1 MKAILIP
8 LITACCLSACV
19 SSTTTTSSDG
29 TLTNATRTLPERM
42 TDFGIERQI
51 LSNLPNIA
59 GLTEGNHRIAIK
71 SYQGTVLLTGEVPS
85 ESTKFAVQKMVT
97 SIREVQYLYNFLK
110 VSDSPKSQSHTVH
123 ENYLQTKAK
132 AKLLT
137 KSALIKPSQYDIV
150 VRDDIAY
157 VLGVFTPYQ
166 ENIIKEQLSTVDGLI
181 GATFVN
187 TLITTQ
193 TQASAATNA
202 TGHYNSAGGYNSAG
216 SYNAAGYNTA
226 GYNSAAPSKNT
237 PSGSTA
243 TQFNP
248 KNPTVQNSGSGYIKL
263 YQGTNSP

>member
-19 SSTTTTSSDG
+19 SSTTTSSDG

-85 ESTKFAVQKMVT
+85 ESTKFAVQNMVT

-166 ENIIKEQLSTVDGLI
+166 QELIKAQLATVDGLI

-193 TQASAATNA
+193 TQASAATNT
-202 TGHYNSAGGYNSAG
+202 TGHYNSAG
-216 SYNAAGYNTA
+216 SYNAAGYNTV
-226 GYNSAAPSKNT
+226 GYNSAAPSTNT